1 MHEKN
6 TVSYAL
12 EWSYIDLVY
21 SPQNCFF
28 WPYTPLVNSFYFRKS
43 RLLQLIWFV
52 GKKTTEYDTTFYR
65 LFSSNH
71 FLFPKVK
78 RSIWIEI
85 LAITNHTSF
94 TVFRNNKVTSKVN
107 VMCYLH
113 ICMSTTRSCAEVWVW
128 WTASSISVAHMLVIL
143 SFAFP
148 YPDLRAIFHMSK
160 ELDLFL
166 SGQRCFDQ
174 TITMLSKNIE
184 PNTIVRSPLP
194 SEISDKCW
202 STGTN

>member
-28 WPYTPLVNSFYFRKS
+28 WPYTPLVTSFYFRKS
-43 RLLQLIWFV
+43 CRLQLIWFV

-65 LFSSNH
+65 LFSSNQI
-71 FLFPKVK
+71 LFPKVK

-85 LAITNHTSF
+85 LAITNHKSF

-113 ICMSTTRSCAEVWVW
+113 MHVNN
-128 WTASSISVAHMLVIL
+128 
-143 SFAFP
+143 
-148 YPDLRAIFHMSK
+148 K
-160 ELDLFL
+160 ELCRSLSLMNRIFDLCCTHVCDIVFCISL
-166 SGQRCFDQ
+166 SWFKGNFSHVQRIGPFF
-174 TITMLSKNIE
+174 
-184 PNTIVRSPLP
+184 IVTKLFWLDNSHV
-194 SEISDKCW
+194 I
-202 STGTN
+202 